1 MNFLAK
7 LMTKPIRIAIVFLLA
22 FFSALS
28 SQHAQEKAQN
38 PVKEPEQDSV
48 VRIGTQLVQVDVVVT
63 DKNNRHV
70 EDLAD
75 SEFELYVDGKK
86 QPLTHFSRVKLSRIE
101 RELPK
106 KNPKADKAAPESMP
120 TKQIAAEEVRR
131 TLAFIVDDLGLSI
144 GSTERVKETLRRFV
158 AEQMQEGDL
167 VAIIRTGS
175 GLGMLEQFTSDK
187 RVLYAAIE
195 KLQWNP
201 LSRDMAPSFA
211 DSTEELTEDQ
221 TEMQSSSQ
229 TLDQFRE
236 MNFSMGTLGAISFVV
251 RALRDQPGRKS
262 VMLLS
267 DGFAINQSSGMGSAE
282 SDVNTIRLI
291 AQMEQLVE
299 LANRSSVVVYSMDAK
314 GLQPFTPD
322 GSTGGRPAASSYGD
336 ALDKA
341 QEALEGPTFIA
352 KQTGGFVVTN
362 TNDLN
367 IGVQEALYDQQHYY
381 LLGYDP
387 DDEKFDRKKHSIS
400 VKVTRPGMKVR
411 TRAGFFGITE
421 EERKAEPVK
430 SRGKQLLAGLLS
442 PLNKRDV
449 SLQMTPYFFN
459 SSKEGPLVRTLF
471 HIDCS
476 KLTFKEAAEG
486 KKHVDLDLALF
497 AFDETGAPIDLAV
510 RQIKLDLDEAQY
522 KRAMAEGLAYRA
534 DFTMKKAGAYQVR
547 GVVRD
552 AETGAAGSASQFIQV
567 PDLSKNRLG
576 ISGLILTAPKGLPPI
591 SGENKAPL
599 SEDVAVENT
608 PSNDKTDTPDL
619 SASPFVRRFPR
630 TGWVQYG
637 VGIYNATADK
647 KTGKPQVSAQA
658 EIYQNGKAM
667 FQFKPREIVLA
678 PGGNAKRFDYVGR
691 LRLKDFPAGEY
702 LLHLVV
708 TDPLAKKK
716 FGRAEQWIDF
726 SVR

>member
-1 MNFLAK
+1 
-7 LMTKPIRIAIVFLLA
+7 
-22 FFSALS
+22 
-28 SQHAQEKAQN
+28 
-38 PVKEPEQDSV
+38 
-48 VRIGTQLVQVDVVVT
+48 
-63 DKNNRHV
+63 
-70 EDLAD
+70 
-75 SEFELYVDGKK
+75 
-86 QPLTHFSRVKLSRIE
+86 
-101 RELPK
+101 
-106 KNPKADKAAPESMP
+106 
-120 TKQIAAEEVRR
+120 
-131 TLAFIVDDLGLSI
+131 
-144 GSTERVKETLRRFV
+144 
-158 AEQMQEGDL
+158 
-167 VAIIRTGS
+167 
-175 GLGMLEQFTSDK
+175 
-187 RVLYAAIE
+187 
-195 KLQWNP
+195 
-201 LSRDMAPSFA
+201 
-211 DSTEELTEDQ
+211 
-221 TEMQSSSQ
+221 
-229 TLDQFRE
+229 
-236 MNFSMGTLGAISFVV
+236 
-251 RALRDQPGRKS
+251 
-262 VMLLS
+262 
-267 DGFAINQSSGMGSAE
+267 
-282 SDVNTIRLI
+282 
-291 AQMEQLVE
+291 
-299 LANRSSVVVYSMDAK
+299 MDAK

-367 IGVQEALYDQQHYY
+367 IGVQEALYDQQQYY

-421 EERKAEPVK
+421 EERKTEPAK

-442 PLNKRDV
+442 PLTKRDV
-449 SLQMTPYFFN
+449 SLQMRPYFFN

-476 KLTFKEAAEG
+476 KLTFKETDG

-522 KRAMAEGLAYRA
+522 KRAMTEGLAYRA
-534 DFTMKKAGAYQVR
+534 DFAMKKPGAYQVR

-567 PDLSKNRLG
+567 PDLGKNRLG

-591 SGENKAPL
+591 SGENNAA
-599 SEDVAVENT
+599 DVAIEGAQT
-608 PSNDKTDTPDL
+608 MEKTEAPDL
-619 SASPFVRRFPR
+619 LSSPFVRRFPR

-637 VGIYNATADK
+637 VGIYNATVDK

-667 FQFKPREIVLA
+667 FQFKPREIQLA
-678 PGGNAKRFDYVGR
+678 PGGNPKRFDYVGR

-702 LLHLVV
+702 LLHIIV

-716 FGRAEQWIDF
+716 YGRAEQWIDF